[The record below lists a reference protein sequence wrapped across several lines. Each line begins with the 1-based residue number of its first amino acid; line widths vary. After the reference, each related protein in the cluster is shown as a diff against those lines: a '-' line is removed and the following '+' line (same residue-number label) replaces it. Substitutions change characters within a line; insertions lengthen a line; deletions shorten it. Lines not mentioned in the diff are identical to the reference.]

1 MSKYSPLKIT
11 LGCLLA
17 AGLAFLSPYA
27 LAFGIAPGIM
37 IVPVVICFLMAWS
50 GPASAALATVG
61 VLAMGLRVGGLFF
74 GALCLVTEISP
85 AWCSIQ
91 LLRKRVSMPRL
102 VGYSM
107 LFQLSANLLGV
118 IMLRLNLG
126 ADMISDGLALLRTGV
141 ERLPALSVDSL
152 LRQMYQ
158 LGLFGNASGVD
169 ISRAILTVED
179 RATLLDSWFQ
189 LMQANL
195 YLTLPSSVINSAVLS
210 GLIMAVLPS
219 WICARRGDTPQVSY
233 MGLHQWNLPVQ
244 AVKGLLFCLL
254 VSAVLY
260 FMGMSGSSP
269 MVYATLQLVN
279 LGFTIQ
285 GMASL
290 SRMMRTH
297 GMRPGTRALALGLLV
312 LLARMVL
319 VALGLVDSLMGP
331 KGLFMDMARKRM
343 DKDNNREDDER

>member
-17 AGLAFLSPYA
+17 VGLAFFSPYA

-74 GALCLVTEISP
+74 GALCLVTEILP
-85 AWCSIQ
+85 AWGSIQ

-107 LFQLSANLLGV
+107 LLQLSANLLGV
-118 IMLRLNLG
+118 ILLRLRLG
-126 ADMISDGLALLRTGV
+126 PDMIGYALTLFRQGV
-141 ERLPALSVDSL
+141 EQLPALYVDSI
-152 LRQMYQ
+152 LRLQYQM
-158 LGLFGNASGVD
+158 GLFGNASGVD
-169 ISRAILTVED
+169 ITRAILTVED

-189 LMQANL
+189 YMDAGLRV
-195 YLTLPSSVINSAVLS
+195 TLPSSILNSAALS
-210 GLIMAVLPS
+210 GLIMAALPS
-219 WICARRGDTPQVSY
+219 WICARQGDTPQVSY
-233 MGLHQWNLPVQ
+233 MGIHQWNLPVQ
-244 AVKGLLFCLL
+244 ATKGLLFCLL

-260 FMGMSGSSP
+260 FMGINESIALVNAS
-269 MVYATLQLVN
+269 LQLAN

-297 GMRPGTRALALGLLV
+297 GMRPGTRVLALVLLV